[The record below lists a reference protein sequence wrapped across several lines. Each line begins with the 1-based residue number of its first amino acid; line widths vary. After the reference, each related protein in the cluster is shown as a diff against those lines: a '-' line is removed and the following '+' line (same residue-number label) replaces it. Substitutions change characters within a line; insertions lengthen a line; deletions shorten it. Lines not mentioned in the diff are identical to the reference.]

1 MKVTGLLMN
10 ITELMLICYLIILYV
25 VMEKLVQF
33 YLFNRLYYDFFL
45 FVMSCCTWC
54 RNAVILITP
63 KSSSPRQTI
72 CNSIKGI
79 KNQAQMF

>member
-63 KSSSPRQTI
+63 KSSSPRQSI
-72 CNSIKGI
+72 CNNIKGI
-79 KNQAQMF
+79 KNLAQMF

>member
-54 RNAVILITP
+54 RNAVILFTP

-72 CNSIKGI
+72 CNNIKGI
-79 KNQAQMF
+79 

>member
-10 ITELMLICYLIILYV
+10 ITELLLICYLIILYV

-72 CNSIKGI
+72 CNNIKGI

>member
-1 MKVTGLLMN
+1 MN

-72 CNSIKGI
+72 CNNIKGI
-79 KNQAQMF
+79 KNLAQMF

>member
-72 CNSIKGI
+72 CNNIKGI
-79 KNQAQMF
+79 KNLAQMF

>member
-1 MKVTGLLMN
+1 MN

-45 FVMSCCTWC
+45 LVMSCCTWC

-63 KSSSPRQTI
+63 KFSSPRQTI
-72 CNSIKGI
+72 YNNIKGI